1 MAQFNLKD
9 FMFEDFYEEFSD
21 AINSTDAIILTSDNL
36 ADLRKAEYIVE
47 IFDKYTL
54 EQLEEK
60 LK

>member
-1 MAQFNLKD
+1 MEIFNLND
-9 FMFEDFYEEFSD
+9 FTFEDFYEDFSD
-21 AINSTDAIILTSDNL
+21 AINSTEAIIITTDNL
-36 ADLRKAEYIVE
+36 ADLRKAEFIVE